1 MENEARAC
9 GLFSVR
15 MTENFAQF
23 RVFPDS
29 GMRRRQNFPSAA
41 PPSRRASGLSDSGP
55 RFSGA
60 CRARFRNTLQ
70 PFVFRASS
78 ATKKNLR
85 PLRRDAADR
94 PHRLAGKR
102 PRRVGFFFNKSVDI
116 AKTLDLAF
124 TCVPRESSRVI
135 KTSST
140 IQANAID
147 CLPAI
152 EKSSSPRKPFRNRSD
167 RLVFFT
173 APGSARRRV
182 SLFPP
187 ARRRSCRES
196 FPAIVPPGH
205 FDTTYRSKAN

>member
-15 MTENFAQF
+15 AAENFAQF

-41 PPSRRASGLSDSGP
+41 PTPRRASGSPDSGS
-55 RFSGA
+55 RFPHPG
-60 CRARFRNTLQ
+60 RMRFPDMLQ
-70 PFVFRASS
+70 PFVFKASS
-78 ATKKNLR
+78 MMKKNLR
-85 PLRRDAADR
+85 PSPRSATGFRVRR
-94 PHRLAGKR
+94 AGKR
-102 PRRVGFFFNKSVDI
+102 PRRPVFFFNKSVDI

-152 EKSSSPRKPFRNRSD
+152 EKSSSPAKTVSEPKRPLRPFHGTRLRKASG
-167 RLVFFT
+167 VFFS
-173 APGSARRRV
+173 AGMPAVLPGV
-182 SLFPP
+182 L
-187 ARRRSCRES
+187 
-196 FPAIVPPGH
+196 PGH
-205 FDTTYRSKAN
+205 CSTWAL

>member
-41 PPSRRASGLSDSGP
+41 PPSRHASGLSDSVP
-55 RFSGA
+55 RSSGA
-60 CRARFRNTLQ
+60 GRACFRNTLQ
-70 PFVFRASS
+70 PFVFKASS

-85 PLRRDAADR
+85 SLRCDAADR
-94 PHRLAGKR
+94 PHRLAGKL

-152 EKSSSPRKPFRNRSD
+152 EKSSSPAKTVSESKRSARLLHGTRLRKASG
-167 RLVFFT
+167 VFFS
-173 APGSARRRV
+173 AGMPAVLPGA
-182 SLFPP
+182 L
-187 ARRRSCRES
+187 
-196 FPAIVPPGH
+196 PGH
-205 FDTTYRSKAN
+205 CSTWAL

>member
-9 GLFSVR
+9 GLFSVP
-15 MTENFAQF
+15 TPENFAQF
-23 RVFPDS
+23 RVFPGS

-41 PPSRRASGLSDSGP
+41 PPSRHASGLSDSVP
-55 RFSGA
+55 RSSGA
-60 CRARFRNTLQ
+60 GRACFRNTLQ
-70 PFVFRASS
+70 PFVFKASS

-85 PLRRDAADR
+85 SPRCDAADR
-94 PHRLAGKR
+94 PHRLAGKL

-152 EKSSSPRKPFRNRSD
+152 EKSSSPAKTVSESKRSARLLHGTRLRKASG
-167 RLVFFT
+167 VFFS
-173 APGSARRRV
+173 AGMPAVLPGA
-182 SLFPP
+182 L
-187 ARRRSCRES
+187 
-196 FPAIVPPGH
+196 PGH
-205 FDTTYRSKAN
+205 CSTWAL

>member
-41 PPSRRASGLSDSGP
+41 PPSRHASGLPDSGS
-55 RFSGA
+55 RFSGTGRA
-60 CRARFRNTLQ
+60 CFRSTLQ
-70 PFVFRASS
+70 PFVFKASS
-78 ATKKNLR
+78 AAEKNLR
-85 PLRRDAADR
+85 SLRCGVTGHR
-94 PHRLAGKR
+94 PRPAGKR
-102 PRRVGFFFNKSVDI
+102 PQRAVFFFNKSVDI

-152 EKSSSPRKPFRNRSD
+152 EKSSSPAKTVSESKRSARLLHGTRLRKASG
-167 RLVFFT
+167 VFFSAGT
-173 APGSARRRV
+173 PAVLPGV
-182 SLFPP
+182 L
-187 ARRRSCRES
+187 
-196 FPAIVPPGH
+196 PGH
-205 FDTTYRSKAN
+205 CSTWAL